1 MIERA
6 WAEAF
11 AQEWIE
17 AWNTHDLKRILS
29 HYTEDFEMSSPLII
43 QRMGEPSGTLR
54 GKHNIR
60 PYWEIGLA
68 QQPPLH
74 FQLLN
79 VLVGVN
85 SLVLHYRTASGRLA
99 AEVLTFNE
107 EGQVI
112 KGAAHYKDE
121 R

>member
-1 MIERA
+1 MIQKA
-6 WAEAF
+6 WAENF

-17 AWNTHDLKRILS
+17 AWNEHDLERILS

-43 QRMGEPSGTLR
+43 QRMGEPSGILR
-54 GKHNIR
+54 GKPNIR

-74 FQLLN
+74 FQLLA
-79 VLVGVN
+79 VLLGVN

-99 AEVLTFNE
+99 
-107 EGQVI
+107 I
-112 KGAAHYKDE
+112 S
-121 R
+121 

>member
-1 MIERA
+1 MIEKA
-6 WAEAF
+6 WAEDF
-11 AQEWIE
+11 AQKWIE
-17 AWNTHDLKRILS
+17 AWNAHDLERILS

-43 QRMGEPSGTLR
+43 QRMREPSGVLR
-54 GKHNIR
+54 GKVNIR

-74 FQLLN
+74 FQLLE

-107 EGQVI
+107 EGQLI
-112 KGAAHYKDE
+112 KGNAHYSGL
-121 R
+121 

>member
-6 WAEAF
+6 WAENF

-17 AWNTHDLKRILS
+17 AWNGHDLERILS
-29 HYTEDFEMSSPLII
+29 HYTDDFEMRSPLII
-43 QRMGEPSGTLR
+43 QRMGEPSGVLR
-54 GKHNIR
+54 DKPNIR

-74 FQLLN
+74 FQLLA

-99 AEVLTFNE
+99 AEVLTFNQ
-107 EGQVI
+107 EGKVI
-112 KGAAHYKDE
+112 KGAAHYNE
-121 R
+121 P